1 MILNLILHAFLSVSS
16 NGDSG
21 STTHYV
27 QYELA
32 IVTGKQI
39 GRASCRERV
48 SSPV

>member
-27 QYELA
+27 QYEQA
-32 IVTGKQI
+32 GMITVEP
-39 GRASCRERV
+39 R
-48 SSPV
+48 